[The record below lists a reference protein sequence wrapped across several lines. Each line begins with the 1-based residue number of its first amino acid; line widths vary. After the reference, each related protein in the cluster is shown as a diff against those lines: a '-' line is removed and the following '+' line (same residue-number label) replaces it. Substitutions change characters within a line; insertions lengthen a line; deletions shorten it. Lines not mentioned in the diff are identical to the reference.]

1 MKLIDDRSTLSA
13 MADEIVAGRAEHP
26 TGALRL
32 LGIPDGSAAERRL
45 LRKWAG
51 SGCFVAMRGAAR
63 RALIAAWA
71 EADDLRESADDGA
84 YQRGLRDGKVYA
96 MALVAPTAPTFFD
109 ARRPSIFARLFG
121 VRA

>member
-51 SGCFVAMRGAAR
+51 NGCFVAMRGAAR
-63 RALIAAWA
+63 RALIAERADVDAAMETNRGQAVNGNAWHGINNESLTPVRRA
-71 EADDLRESADDGA
+71 RMEAWMVQNGGA
-84 YQRGLRDGKVYA
+84 G
-96 MALVAPTAPTFFD
+96 
-109 ARRPSIFARLFG
+109 
-121 VRA
+121 